1 MSFCRNRKKDK
12 IITNT
17 TTSSLKEKQKD
28 LFRRLS
34 RSKWQAVVQ
43 NAQPLCTSPPAGKFH
58 SSKKKDKRTHPC
70 SFADAGM
77 QLLNPQCVS
86 PLSFPIF
93 TISNSRR
100 RVNLKLL
107 MSPETQL
114 GRGKRSAL
122 RKKEIMSS
130 SWLKFVSLDHKN
142 VGSENVALQLNLGSD
157 DET

>member
-1 MSFCRNRKKDK
+1 
-12 IITNT
+12 
-17 TTSSLKEKQKD
+17 
-28 LFRRLS
+28 
-34 RSKWQAVVQ
+34 
-43 NAQPLCTSPPAGKFH
+43 
-58 SSKKKDKRTHPC
+58 
-70 SFADAGM
+70 M

-100 RVNLKLL
+100 RMDLKLL
-107 MSPETQL
+107 MLPETQL

-142 VGSENVALQLNLGSD
+142 AGSENVALQLNLGSD